1 VCIYRPVNM
10 LQIRKLY
17 SHPIL
22 FDAISF
28 LPGVNLILGE
38 PSEGS
43 AKTNGVGKSIAIEF
57 LNFALLSK
65 YSSSRIKKIPQ
76 DVFPLDADV
85 CVDLLIGSQEVTIR
99 RTRGEEGK
107 PTIAVN
113 GDVFE
118 FAKLEDAHT
127 FLSNLLFE
135 GSEVLHPSF
144 RSMLGVL
151 LRDERSEFK
160 SIINGYDTTLKIS
173 DDYAPHLYFLGVDI
187 GCYKKIKGL
196 QKETSD
202 LRQKIKEFEK
212 SVMLLRQKKI
222 DDARADLN
230 ELDAEVSIIEQDIK
244 NLENT
249 ASYDLLELEMQ
260 ELDRSISEKRR
271 QSAIYLDKI
280 SRLEPI
286 EVERVEIS
294 TDELAEYY
302 NDLKAGLGDLVAK
315 DFDELKG
322 FKAKIYRF
330 QDEVLRKRRESLE
343 RSLKEVKDALRVL
356 DKEYQNKLRL
366 LDQGGALKALKQTFA
381 TYQEKADQLADLRSF
396 ISGHDSAVSQRREK
410 LLDKDTEVQ
419 RLQVNIDQAN
429 RIKSSFEGTILDIHN
444 FVMGNRQAA
453 FHIETVDKAQVV
465 DITLRIDSDGSHS
478 VEREKTF
485 IYDFSLL
492 TNELTGKRHFGLLI
506 HDNIFEVDS
515 DTLKRS
521 LGFIAQ
527 HAPALEGQY
536 ILTLNSDRA
545 STDAPDAMDALR
557 SCVRARFTKENR
569 FLKKKYQEE

>member
-1 VCIYRPVNM
+1 MYLQVNM
-10 LQIRKLY
+10 LQISKLY
-17 SHPIL
+17 SDPPV
-22 FDAISF
+22 FDAIPF

-65 YSSSRIKKIPQ
+65 YSSSRVKKIPK
-76 DVFPLDADV
+76 DVVPLDVEV
-85 CVDLLIGSQEVTIR
+85 CVDLLIGSQEVTIKR
-99 RTRGEEGK
+99 KRGEENR
-107 PTIAVN
+107 PTISVN
-113 GDVFE
+113 GDLFE
-118 FAKLEDAHT
+118 FSKLEDAHS
-127 FLSNLLFE
+127 FLGNLLFE
-135 GSEVLHPSF
+135 GSEGTHPSF

-173 DDYAPHLYFLGVDI
+173 DDYAPHLYLLGVNI
-187 GCYKKIKGL
+187 SSYKKIKVL
-196 QKETSD
+196 QKEATD
-202 LRQKIKEFEK
+202 LRQKVKEYEK

-230 ELDAEVSIIEQDIK
+230 ELDAEVSIIEQDIE

-249 ASYDLLELEMQ
+249 ASYDVLEAEMQ
-260 ELDRSISEKRR
+260 ELDESILERRR
-271 QSAIYLDKI
+271 QSAIILDKM

-294 TDELAEYY
+294 TDELSEYY

-315 DFDELKG
+315 DFDELKA

-330 QDEVLRKRRESLE
+330 QDEVLRKRRDSLE
-343 RSLKEVKDALRVL
+343 RSLKEVKGALRVM
-356 DKEYQNKLRL
+356 DKEYQKKLRL

-396 ISGHDSAVSQRREK
+396 ITGHDGAVSQRREK
-410 LLDKDTEVQ
+410 LLEKDTEVQ

-492 TNELTGKRHFGLLI
+492 TNELTGERHFGLLV

-527 HAPALEGQY
+527 HAPALQGQY

-545 STDAPDAMDALR
+545 SSDALEAMNALA
-557 SCVRARFTKENR
+557 SSVRARFTKQSR

>member
-1 VCIYRPVNM
+1 M
-10 LQIRKLY
+10 
-17 SHPIL
+17 
-22 FDAISF
+22 
-28 LPGVNLILGE
+28 ILGE

-65 YSSSRIKKIPQ
+65 YSSSRVKKIPK
-76 DVFPLDADV
+76 VVVPLDV
-85 CVDLLIGSQEVTIR
+85 EICVDLLIGRQEVTIKR
-99 RTRGEEGK
+99 KRGEENR
-107 PTIAVN
+107 PAILVN
-113 GDVFE
+113 GDLFE
-118 FAKLEDAHT
+118 FSKLEDAQS
-127 FLSNLLFE
+127 FLGNLLFE
-135 GSEVLHPSF
+135 GSEATHPSF

-173 DDYAPHLYFLGVDI
+173 DDYAPHLYLLGVNI
-187 GCYKKIKGL
+187 SSYKKIKVL
-196 QKETSD
+196 QKEASD
-202 LRQKIKEFEK
+202 LRQKVKEYEK

-230 ELDAEVSIIEQDIK
+230 ELDAEVSIIEQDIE

-249 ASYDLLELEMQ
+249 ASYDALEAEMQ
-260 ELDRSISEKRR
+260 ELDESILERRR
-271 QSAIYLDKI
+271 QSAIVLDKI

-286 EVERVEIS
+286 EAERVEIS
-294 TDELAEYY
+294 TDELSEYY

-315 DFDELKG
+315 DFDELKA

-330 QDEVLRKRRESLE
+330 QNEVLRKRRDSLE
-343 RSLKEVKDALRVL
+343 RSLKEVKDALRVM
-356 DKEYQNKLRL
+356 DKEYQKKLRL

-396 ISGHDSAVSQRREK
+396 ITGHDGAVSQRREK
-410 LLDKDTEVQ
+410 LLEKDTEVQ

-429 RIKSSFEGTILDIHN
+429 RIKLSFEGTILDIHN

-453 FHIETVDKAQVV
+453 IHVETVDKAQVV

-492 TNELTGKRHFGLLI
+492 TNELTGERHFGLLV

-527 HAPALEGQY
+527 HAPALQGQY

-545 STDAPDAMDALR
+545 SSDAPDAMNALA
-557 SCVRARFTKENR
+557 SSVRARFTKQSR
-569 FLKKKYQEE
+569 FLKKKYQED

>member
-1 VCIYRPVNM
+1 M

-17 SHPIL
+17 SDPTV
-22 FDAISF
+22 FDAIPF

-65 YSSSRIKKIPQ
+65 YSSSRVKKIPK
-76 DVFPLDADV
+76 DVVPLDV
-85 CVDLLIGSQEVTIR
+85 EICVDLLIGSQEVTIKR
-99 RTRGEEGK
+99 MRGEENR
-107 PTIAVN
+107 PTISVN
-113 GDVFE
+113 GDLFE
-118 FAKLEDAHT
+118 FAKLEDAHS
-127 FLSNLLFE
+127 FLGNLSFE
-135 GSEVLHPSF
+135 GSEATHPSF

-173 DDYAPHLYFLGVDI
+173 DDYAPHLYLLGVNI
-187 GCYKKIKGL
+187 NSYKKIKVL
-196 QKETSD
+196 QKEATD
-202 LRQKIKEFEK
+202 LRQKVKEYEK

-230 ELDAEVSIIEQDIK
+230 ELDAEVSIIEQDIE

-249 ASYDLLELEMQ
+249 ASYDVLEAEMQ
-260 ELDRSISEKRR
+260 ELDESILERRR
-271 QSAIYLDKI
+271 QSAIILDKI

-286 EVERVEIS
+286 EAERVEIS
-294 TDELAEYY
+294 TDELSEYY

-315 DFDELKG
+315 DFDELKV
-322 FKAKIYRF
+322 FKDKIYRF
-330 QDEVLRKRRESLE
+330 QDEVLRKRRDSLE
-343 RSLKEVKDALRVL
+343 RSLKEVKDALRVM
-356 DKEYQNKLRL
+356 DKEYQKKLRL

-396 ISGHDSAVSQRREK
+396 ISGHDGAVSQRREK
-410 LLDKDTEVQ
+410 LLEKDTEVQ

-492 TNELTGKRHFGLLI
+492 TNELTGERHFGLLV

-527 HAPALEGQY
+527 HAPALQGQY

-545 STDAPDAMDALR
+545 SSDAPDAMNALA
-557 SCVRARFTKENR
+557 SSVRARFTKQSR

>member
-1 VCIYRPVNM
+1 M

-17 SHPIL
+17 SDPAV
-22 FDAISF
+22 FDAIPL

-65 YSSSRIKKIPQ
+65 YSFSRVKKIPK
-76 DVFPLDADV
+76 DVVPLDV
-85 CVDLLIGSQEVTIR
+85 EICVDLLIGSQEVTIK
-99 RTRGEEGK
+99 RTRGEENK
-107 PTIAVN
+107 PTISVN
-113 GDVFE
+113 GELFE
-118 FAKLEDAHT
+118 FSKLEDAHS
-127 FLSNLLFE
+127 FFGNLLFE
-135 GSEVLHPSF
+135 GSEGTHPSF

-173 DDYAPHLYFLGVDI
+173 DDYAPHLYLLGVNI
-187 GCYKKIKGL
+187 SSYKKIKVL
-196 QKETSD
+196 QKEATD
-202 LRQKIKEFEK
+202 LRQKVKEYEK

-222 DDARADLN
+222 DDSRADLN
-230 ELDAEVSIIEQDIK
+230 ELDAEVSIIEQDIE

-249 ASYDLLELEMQ
+249 ASYDVLETEMQ
-260 ELDRSISEKRR
+260 ELDESILKRRR
-271 QSAIYLDKI
+271 QSAIILDKM

-286 EVERVEIS
+286 DVERVEIS
-294 TDELAEYY
+294 TDELSEYY

-315 DFDELKG
+315 DFDELKA

-330 QDEVLRKRRESLE
+330 QDEVLRKRRDSLE

-356 DKEYQNKLRL
+356 DKEYQKKLRL

-396 ISGHDSAVSQRREK
+396 ITGHDGAVSQRRVK
-410 LLDKDTEVQ
+410 LLEKDTEVQ

-429 RIKSSFEGTILDIHN
+429 RTKSSFEGTILDIHN

-453 FHIETVDKAQVV
+453 FHIETVDRAQVV

-492 TNELTGKRHFGLLI
+492 TNEATGERHFGLLV

-527 HAPALEGQY
+527 HAPALQGQY

-545 STDAPDAMDALR
+545 SSDAPDAMNALVGN
-557 SCVRARFTKENR
+557 VRARFTKQNR
-569 FLKKKYQEE
+569 FLKNKYQED